1 MNTSNATPTQS
12 FVPVKEIRNGIIT
25 LKDGSYRGI
34 LICSSVN
41 FGLKSEDEQKAIIG
55 GFQTFLN
62 TLDFSVEIVVQSRK
76 MDIRPYLTLLQQK
89 EKDQQT
95 ELLRLQLREY
105 MSFIRSF
112 TENVNIMTKSFY
124 VVVPYSPSGTTNA
137 KNVVG
142 KLFGNKKNDSI
153 KTTDGDAVSDEYRV
167 QLDQRLGLISSGLG
181 SSGIRATPL
190 GTEEVIE
197 LLYRS
202 FNPGELEN
210 PIRLEQ

>member
-1 MNTSNATPTQS
+1 MNTTKATPAQK
-12 FVPVKEIRNGIIT
+12 FVPIKDVQNGIIT

-34 LICSSVN
+34 LMCSSVN
-41 FGLKSEDEQKAIIG
+41 FGLKSEDEQRAIIG

-62 TLDFSVEIVVQSRK
+62 TLDFPVEIVIQSRK
-76 MDIRPYLTLLQQK
+76 TDIRPYLSLLTEK

-112 TENVNIMTKSFY
+112 TENTNIMTKSFY
-124 VVVPYSPSGTTNA
+124 VVVPYAPEGANEMKGTVE
-137 KNVVG
+137 KF
-142 KLFGNKKNDSI
+142 FGGSKKNS
-153 KTTDGDAVSDEYRV
+153 TAMEQPTSFEEHQV
-167 QLDQRLGLISSGLG
+167 QIEQRLGLVSSGLG
-181 SSGIRATPL
+181 SSGIKATML
-190 GTEEVIE
+190 NTEDVIE

-210 PIRLEQ
+210 PIRLNQ